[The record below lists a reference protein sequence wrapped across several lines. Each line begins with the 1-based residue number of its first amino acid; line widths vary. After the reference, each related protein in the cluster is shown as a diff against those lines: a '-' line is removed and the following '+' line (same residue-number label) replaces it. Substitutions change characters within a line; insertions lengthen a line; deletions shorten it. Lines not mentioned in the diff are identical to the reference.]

1 VFKVMNRAEFIAD
14 LQSIVVTDR
23 QRWKDAAFERAI
35 NAALRDLSDA
45 RPLSGSDS
53 VMLQSGLAAYPV
65 RDCVLDYKSSQWGQ
79 WPSLEPW
86 DANWPGPS
94 PRVFLSKNLAGKYL
108 EFSPAPSAA
117 QIRVYGSAF
126 VYQYNVLHVL
136 TDEDCTVADADS
148 GLLRTR
154 ALAELM
160 KELMTAGVTNSVQ
173 MNRGAPGGGAFA
185 PNNGAPSTIY
195 DALMR
200 AYRESI

>member
-1 VFKVMNRAEFIAD
+1 MNRTEFIAD

-23 QRWKDAAFERAI
+23 QRWKDTAFERAI

-53 VMLQSGLAAYPV
+53 VMLQSGIAAYPV

-79 WPSLEPW
+79 WPDLEPW
-86 DANWPGPS
+86 DANWPGTR
-94 PRVFLSKNLAGKYL
+94 PRVFLSRNITGKYL
-108 EFSPAPSAA
+108 EFVPAPTAA
-117 QIRVYGSAF
+117 QLRVYGSAF
-126 VYQYNVLHVL
+126 VYQYKTLHVL
-136 TDEDCTVADADS
+136 TDEDCTVTDADV

-160 KELMTAGVTNSVQ
+160 KELMAAGVTNSVQ
-173 MNRGAPGGGAFA
+173 INRGGSGGGAFS
-185 PNNGAPSTIY
+185 PSNGSPSTIY